1 MLALQGPINSQ
12 LGKTIGNQQAA
23 FFSFLTGTI
32 ILAVIAGLVKGG
44 YGQIAEAKSLAP
56 QYLIGGVLGACYVS
70 TVIVTVRTLGAGGI
84 VAATI
89 AGQLTM
95 GVIIDQFGLL
105 GLDKDPISVMQG
117 ARRAAARRGHVA
129 GGPGVGSPAWP
140 PPPHVFSATTWAAAG
155 PSPSPPSCS
164 TSPTPPPAT

>member
-1 MLALQGPINSQ
+1 MVALQGPINSQ

-44 YGQIAEAKSLAP
+44 FGQISEARTLAP
-56 QYLIGGVLGACYVS
+56 QYLVGGV
-70 TVIVTVRTLGAGGI
+70 LGAGGI

-95 GVIIDQFGLL
+95 SVIIDQFGLL
-105 GLDKDPISVMQG
+105 GLDKDPISAMKAIGVLLLAVG
-117 ARRAAARRGHVA
+117 TLLVVRG
-129 GGPGVGSPAWP
+129 
-140 PPPHVFSATTWAAAG
+140 
-155 PSPSPPSCS
+155 
-164 TSPTPPPAT
+164 